1 MYKIYK
7 IEAGDTFESVAK
19 KFNTTVDM
27 LKRINGMNEE
37 DNILVSQYLI
47 VPVERGVLFDIYVVQ
62 PGDNMYQIA
71 KRYGVK
77 EEELLKLNG
86 LEKNQYIYPNEEIL
100 VPRKGVKFYI
110 TAEGDTIVSASDKMN
125 ISPGQILLQNE
136 TIYLLPDQLL
146 VYRDVENKGQM

>member
-7 IEAGDTFESVAK
+7 IEQGDTFESIAR
-19 KFNTTVDM
+19 KFNTTVET
-27 LKRINGMNEE
+27 LKKINGMNDT

-47 VPVERGVLFDIYVVQ
+47 VPVQRGVLFDIYVVQ

-71 KRYGVK
+71 RRYGVK
-77 EEELLKLNG
+77 EDALLKLNG

-100 VPRKGVKFYI
+100 VPRKGVRFYI
-110 TAEGDTIVSASDKMN
+110 TTEGDTMTTASEQLD
-125 ISPGQILLQNE
+125 ISPGQLLLQNE

-146 VYRDVENKGQM
+146 VYKKEEKSEA

>member
-27 LKRINGMNEE
+27 LKRINGMNEN

-86 LEKNQYIYPNEEIL
+86 LEKNQYIYQS
-100 VPRKGVKFYI
+100 FY
-110 TAEGDTIVSASDKMN
+110 TN
-125 ISPGQILLQNE
+125 
-136 TIYLLPDQLL
+136 YLLELSLL
-146 VYRDVENKGQM
+146 KYTISFEFEHFLF